1 MRFYAATSKQLLE
14 SFSIQEQD
22 LPAIYLFSD
31 ESEGLARYS
40 GPMVDSA
47 LTDWL
52 LRHVSPAMDELS
64 LSSPA
69 SQQYATHFFSSKRT
83 KFILCLPGTAD
94 DVTNDDA
101 LSTWARFAQKYHG
114 KAIFSYMFTANP
126 IVDVIDYFEVDV
138 TKDLP
143 CIVAHH
149 PGHDHRFKSS
159 PLRWQHLHQDS
170 YRFVDGVL
178 TGRIHKIA
186 RSEAIPKTQR
196 LMVHKV
202 VGKNVQEVVSHPQK
216 DVVLAVYAS
225 HQPASKGLLPL
236 LEMLAKAV
244 QSESRIQIVKIDA
257 SLNDL
262 PSSWGVKN
270 YPALLWFPAKDKP
283 YTKAGGRLAD
293 DADEEDEED
302 HDNHHHHHPPV
313 PRPRFYWD
321 AGYSLVEMVT
331 FITRESSFEKAT
343 LRIATS
349 EQLST
354 LQQDEDIYRQKCD
367 EEDRY
372 ERRNEGR
379 DVYEDERVEY
389 LLGEVVFDGKRWH
402 VLAAGVLAVWSVL
415 TTLLL
420 LMLFPSTST
429 STSKKVKRP

>member
-1 MRFYAATSKQLLE
+1 MRFYTATSKQLLE

-22 LPAIYLFSD
+22 LPAIYLFSE

-40 GPMVDSA
+40 GPLVDTA

-69 SQQYATHFFSSKRT
+69 SQQYATHFFSSKKT
-83 KFILCLPGTAD
+83 KFILCLPGSAD
-94 DVTNDDA
+94 DVSNDDA
-101 LSTWARFAQKYHG
+101 VSTWTRFAQKYRG

-138 TKDLP
+138 KKDLP

-149 PGHDHRFKSS
+149 PGHDHRYKSW
-159 PLRWQHLHQDS
+159 PLRGQHLHRDS

-178 TGRIHKIA
+178 TGRIPKIA

-202 VGKNVQEVVSHPQK
+202 VGKNVQEVVSHPHK

-244 QSESRIQIVKIDA
+244 QSESRIQIVKLDA

-283 YTKAGGRLAD
+283 YEGTGGGLAD
-293 DADEEDEED
+293 DVEEGDDDEEDN
-302 HDNHHHHHPPV
+302 DNRPSPV
-313 PRPRFYWD
+313 PRPRAYWD

-331 FITRESSFEKAT
+331 FVMRESSFEKST

-354 LQQDEDIYRQKCD
+354 LQQDEDVYRQKCD

-379 DVYEDERVEY
+379 DVYEDERVDY
-389 LLGEVVFDGKRWH
+389 VLGEVVFDGKRWH
-402 VLAAGVLAVWSVL
+402 VLAVGVLAVWAVL

-420 LMLFPSTST
+420 LLSASS
-429 STSKKVKRP
+429 STSKKVKRQ